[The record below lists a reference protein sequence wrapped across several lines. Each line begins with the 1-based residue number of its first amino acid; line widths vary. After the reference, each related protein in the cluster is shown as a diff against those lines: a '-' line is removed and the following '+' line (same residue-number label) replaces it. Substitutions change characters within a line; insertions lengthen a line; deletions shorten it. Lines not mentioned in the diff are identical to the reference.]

1 MESPG
6 GFQCASTQPDS
17 SKDRIVMYV
26 DVKDYGAVGDGIADD
41 IGPFNT
47 AISAAAGDIVQI
59 PPGTYRINITVTAK
73 LTLAGSG

>member
-1 MESPG
+1 
-6 GFQCASTQPDS
+6 
-17 SKDRIVMYV
+17 MYV